1 MDYSKTHYYK
11 YTSPT
16 TPRQVRSNVPV
27 FETDDT
33 PAAPGM
39 GPSGSVTPDLEPN
52 IPGTGN
58 GNIGGVV
65 GGPVTDFPAAPGEG
79 PAGTPTP
86 SLPSAPSGGVT
97 VPFPPVS
104 GSGNSSSSGTTS
116 GSNILWSYVWSTP
129 LFQNL
134 SSVAQARFYNV
145 NSMMEPVDIYI
156 NGQLVVSDLDYSEY
170 TDYLYIIPGYYTITV
185 YRRTNPGF
193 PILNTRVNFVRNSTC
208 MVSLIGTVDNAGL
221 QFIC

>member
-11 YTSPT
+11 YTNPT
-16 TPRQVRSNVPV
+16 TPRQVRTNTPV
-27 FETDDT
+27 FETDDM
-33 PAAPGM
+33 PASPGM
-39 GPSGSVTPDLEPN
+39 GPAGSATPDLEAN
-52 IPGTGN
+52 IPNNGTN
-58 GNIGGVV
+58 GGVV
-65 GGPVTDFPAAPGEG
+65 GGPTIDIPATPGEG
-79 PAGTPTP
+79 PLGPQTPT
-86 SLPSAPSGGVT
+86 LPSAPSGSVT
-97 VPFPPVS
+97 IPFPPVS
-104 GSGNSSSSGTTS
+104 GSGNSGSSGTSS

-170 TDYLYIIPGYYTITV
+170 TDYLYIIPGYYTITI

-208 MVSLIGTVDNAGL
+208 MVSLIGTVDSAGL